1 MTQIK
6 VLNAAQLRSFCE
18 QADFNFK
25 TTDDIPDFEG
35 MVGQE
40 RAIEALSFAVEI
52 NRPGYNMY
60 LMGSTG
66 LGKHTLLKRFLDEA
80 SIEQNA
86 ADDWCY
92 VFNFDDPQ
100 KPKAINLPAGQGRD
114 FRDDM
119 RQLVKDLQ
127 TAIPSAFESEQYYT
141 RQQEVRNSLQERTH
155 SAFNS
160 LAEESKQHDVIFLRS
175 DEELT
180 FSAAKNGKKLS
191 PEEYEKLSTAVQR
204 IWLEWLVNE

>member
-6 VLNAAQLRSFCE
+6 VLQADQLRSFCE
-18 QADFNFK
+18 QAKFNFN

-80 SIEQNA
+80 SAEQNA

-100 KPKAINLPAGQGRD
+100 KPKAINLAAGQGRD

-127 TAIPSAFESEQYYT
+127 TAIPSAFESELYYT
-141 RQQEVRNSLQERTH
+141 RQQEVRDSLKEQTH
-155 SAFNS
+155 TAFNS
-160 LAEESKQHDVIFLRS
+160 LAEEAKKHDVIFLRS

-180 FSAAKNGKKLS
+180 FAASKEGKKLS
-191 PEEYEKLSTAVQR
+191 AEEYEKLPAKGKQQFEEAIR
-204 IWLEWLVNE
+204 Y